1 MTEPALTPDK
11 NASADSASSG
21 LGRRLYSFLL
31 DPDIKG
37 NLQRPVE
44 NFIAWLIILNVGL
57 MLLETIPQ
65 VYEPYANL
73 FHFIDTVSIIIFTI
87 EYVVRFALSPY
98 QKDLAGKRFP
108 RFSYAKS
115 PFAVIDLLSILP
127 FYLSAFVAL
136 DLRILRVLRLLRLL
150 KLFRVLIPAWRE
162 FRELNRGR
170 TFRQHVHAIVWPSR
184 YGGEINKFFDLFII
198 FWVLLSVLAVLLE
211 TVTAVHYILALEFAV
226 MDSIAVGVFTTE
238 YLMRMYSIVED
249 PKFKAT
255 YAGRAK
261 YAFTPGAIIDAIA
274 VLPFFLEALLHHLFD
289 LRFLRIFRMMRL
301 LKLTRFSDATKL
313 VWDGIKR
320 EAGTIG
326 ASFFVMLLVII
337 VCGAVGYLFEHAA
350 QPDKIDSIPTS
361 IYWSVITLG
370 SVGYGDISP
379 ITPMGRIV
387 ACLMALLGIA
397 LIAIPSGI
405 LAAAFT
411 DQLRIEREK
420 IGAKIVDVMDDDHI
434 DPEEKAQLEADARR
448 LHITHLELD
457 EMIKVAK
464 ARKAQERAVRR
475 EFNLNAA
482 SLDPRL
488 AMEQIRGIVE
498 QMQVIVRVS
507 DEKLAHVMG
516 SSDSPTNL
524 EKRIFN
530 EILAQQRAAQ
540 AKPH

>member
-1 MTEPALTPDK
+1 MTEPALTPKKD
-11 NASADSASSG
+11 ASADTESSSI
-21 LGRRLYSFLL
+21 GRRVYSFLL

-44 NFIAWLIILNVGL
+44 NFIAWLIILNVCL

-65 VYEPYANL
+65 VYEPYAKL

-98 QKDLAGKRFP
+98 QKDFAGKRFP
-108 RFSYAKS
+108 RFSYAIS
-115 PFAVIDLLSILP
+115 PFAVIDLLS
-127 FYLSAFVAL
+127 
-136 DLRILRVLRLLRLL
+136 
-150 KLFRVLIPAWRE
+150 
-162 FRELNRGR
+162 
-170 TFRQHVHAIVWPSR
+170 IVWPSR

-198 FWVLLSVLAVLLE
+198 FWVLLSVLSVLLE

-238 YLMRMYSIVED
+238 YLMRMYSVVED
-249 PKFKAT
+249 PKFKAA

-387 ACLMALLGIA
+387 ASLMALLGIA

-420 IGAKIVDVMDDDHI
+420 IGAKIAEVMEDDHI
-434 DPEEKAQLEADARR
+434 DPDEKAQLEADARR

-464 ARKAQERAVRR
+464 ARKMQEQALRR

-482 SLDPRL
+482 HLDPRL
-488 AMEQIRGIVE
+488 ALEQIRGIVE
-498 QMQVIVRVS
+498 QMKVIVQVS
-507 DEKLAHVMG
+507 DEKLALVMG

-524 EKRIFN
+524 EKRIFQHIVA
-530 EILAQQRAAQ
+530 EQRAAQ
-540 AKPH
+540 AKPD